1 MSKRPAE
8 PSEPSDDFVSKSQK
22 KRDMAERQAL
32 GTQLVKLTDSQLLQ
46 MPLDDELRDAVL
58 LARKIRNKHEG
69 YRRQLQFIGKLMRA
83 RDIDAIQQAVASLV
97 NSRQE
102 HTAHFQALEA
112 QRDRLLAGGN
122 EALNDFLQQHP
133 DADRQQLRQLIRQ
146 ANKQHAENKPPVA
159 ARQLFVYLR
168 DRLNH

>member
-8 PSEPSDDFVSKSQK
+8 TSEPSDDFVSKSQK
-22 KRDMAERQAL
+22 KRDMSERQAL

-83 RDIDAIQQAVASLV
+83 RNIEAIEQAVTHLES
-97 NSRQE
+97 SSQE
-102 HTAHFQALEA
+102 HTAHFHALET
-112 QRDRLLAGGN
+112 QRDALLNGGDDT
-122 EALNDFLQQHP
+122 LHDFMQRHP
-133 DADRQQLRQLIRQ
+133 DADRQHLRQLIRQ
-146 ANKQHAENKPPVA
+146 ANKQRTEDKPPVA

-168 DRLNH
+168 DWLGH